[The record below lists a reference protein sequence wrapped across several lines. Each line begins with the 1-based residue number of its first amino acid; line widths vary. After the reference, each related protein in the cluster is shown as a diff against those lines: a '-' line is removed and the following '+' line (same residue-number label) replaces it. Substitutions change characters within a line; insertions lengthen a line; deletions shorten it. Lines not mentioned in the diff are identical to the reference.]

1 MAKMWRYGD
10 LIRGGHRHH
19 YVYAGFGQALR
30 GLLGAFL
37 RQRVEILDA
46 VRNCPRTATITDPA
60 APVQTLATA
69 AESTEGER
77 AIYE

>member
-1 MAKMWRYGD
+1 MAKIWRYRD

-19 YVYAGFGQALR
+19 YVYAGFGRHCEVCSAHC
-30 GLLGAFL
+30 L

-46 VRNCPRTATITDPA
+46 VRNYPRTATITNPD

-69 AESTEGER
+69 AESTER
-77 AIYE
+77 KHTIYE